1 MSGTPHV
8 RFYQR
13 FLRSLLLVEYTDP
26 AGITL
31 QVRAICRRFL
41 QCAEDME
48 SAMEVARLWQA
59 FSEDHTHHC
68 IWGKGRVP
76 YSSDLVVGLES
87 LVVGLAIRYLPRMRV
102 KEDTKGKRLN
112 ATQEEYEVEA
122 GRYVFVV
129 AEDDGEME
137 VIVPEHVAATEVLAP
152 LVRLQRKAL
161 VMPSEYRR
169 KGK

>member
-1 MSGTPHV
+1 MTGTHHSI
-8 RFYQR
+8 FFQR

-26 AGITL
+26 TGVTV

-59 FSEDHTHHC
+59 FSEYHTHRC
-68 IWGKGRVP
+68 IWGGGSVS
-76 YSSDLVVGLES
+76 YSSDLIAGLQS

-102 KEDTKGKRLN
+102 KEDAKGQWLN
-112 ATQEEYEVEA
+112 SAQEEYEVEA

-129 AEDDGEME
+129 GEDERAVE

-152 LVRLQRKAL
+152 LVRLKRKAL